1 MLFFV
6 IIISES
12 EGNLMNKVSILIGK
26 HYGDISY
33 WRVFANRELAERQKM
48 ELELF
53 DTLDKVE
60 GWEYFI
66 QDEIVLTNIC

>member
-1 MLFFV
+1 MK
-6 IIISES
+6 S
-12 EGNLMNKVSILIGK
+12 VSILIGK
-26 HYGDISY
+26 HWGDVEY
-33 WRVFANRELAERQKM
+33 WRVFANRDLAERQKM

-66 QDEIVLTNIC
+66 QDEIVLENIC

>member
-1 MLFFV
+1 MRR
-6 IIISES
+6 
-12 EGNLMNKVSILIGK
+12 VSILIGK
-26 HYGDISY
+26 YYGDITY

-53 DTLDKVE
+53 DTLDKVQ

-66 QDEIVLTNIC
+66 QDEIVLETVC